1 MATNFFE
8 YLVKW
13 QEKVFLSISL
23 NDNHLDAFAT
33 ELAVMPPFHGILMGR
48 FPAMSPFDVHEEK

>member
-1 MATNFFE
+1 MAR
-8 YLVKW
+8 KS
-13 QEKVFLSISL
+13 FLSISL